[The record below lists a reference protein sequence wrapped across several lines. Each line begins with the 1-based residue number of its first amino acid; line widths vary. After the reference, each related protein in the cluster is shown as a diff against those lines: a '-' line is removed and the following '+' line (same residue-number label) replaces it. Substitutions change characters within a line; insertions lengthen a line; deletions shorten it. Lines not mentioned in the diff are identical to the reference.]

1 MLQSI
6 ESRRHTVL
14 LVYRFVPNTFSTK
27 FSIVRNSFWW
37 MGENFVELAE
47 FRNVRLQNAIS
58 PFLHT
63 INLTVHFFYL
73 KKKQH
78 FNYPGFFVW
87 WQRTIL
93 YIRTVCNTHDDI
105 FPCARSTSHTKQ
117 LARGREREWNT
128 VEEISNVFWEFL
140 LRLLGYSVCVCGSLG
155 IVPPYTHYIKHISHA
170 HSHIARN
177 NIEAQAFSINAY
189 ATRRI
194 FAGRREKNSS
204 YQHSHA
210 KRNFDEHKRK
220 KLGNNSETTANGYDT
235 HIHAHTHTYFFST
248 LIFIIIWN

>member
-73 KKKQH
+73 KKTTLQLSR
-78 FNYPGFFVW
+78 FFFVW

-140 LRLLGYSVCVCGSLG
+140 LRLLGYSVCVWVSGDCAAL
-155 IVPPYTHYIKHISHA
+155 YTLY
-170 HSHIARN
+170 
-177 NIEAQAFSINAY
+177 
-189 ATRRI
+189 
-194 FAGRREKNSS
+194 
-204 YQHSHA
+204 
-210 KRNFDEHKRK
+210 
-220 KLGNNSETTANGYDT
+220 
-235 HIHAHTHTYFFST
+235 
-248 LIFIIIWN
+248 